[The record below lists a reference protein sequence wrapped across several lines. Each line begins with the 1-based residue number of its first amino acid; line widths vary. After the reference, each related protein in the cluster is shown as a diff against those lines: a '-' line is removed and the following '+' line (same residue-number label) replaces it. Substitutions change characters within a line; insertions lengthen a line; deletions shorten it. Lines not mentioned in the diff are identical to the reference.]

1 MTRSLSK
8 GLIIAAPASGSG
20 KTLFTLALLRLL
32 KNTGVHVASA
42 KVGPDYIDPAFHTR
56 ASGQPCLN
64 LDTWAMRPA
73 TLAHVLER
81 LAHAGDMT
89 VAEGVMG
96 LFDGAGTESD
106 PDDGS
111 TASLARLTGWPVV
124 LIVDARAQAASAAAV
139 VRGFASHAPDVNV
152 AGVIFNRVG
161 SDQHARLLRRACAKH
176 LPHIPVLGCL
186 PRNETLVLPERHLGL
201 VQAEEHEG
209 LGTFLETAAL
219 WIDEHVDIDILMGLA
234 CDQNEIKVAASPTP
248 IKPFGQRIA
257 VAHDQAFAFS
267 YHGVLQ
273 GWRDCGADIMTF
285 SPLVGEGPD
294 GSADAVY
301 LPGGYPELHAGEL
314 ASNGFVD
321 HLRKA
326 ATKGTP
332 VFGECGG
339 FMVLGEALIDADGVR
354 HKMAGLL
361 SGETSFAK
369 RKLHLGYRQMTTL
382 EGSPLGPAGQ
392 GFRGHEFHY
401 ASVTVPG
408 ADRSLFQ
415 AQNAVGH
422 GLGAVGL
429 VKGNV
434 AGSFMHLIDASSA

>member
-1 MTRSLSK
+1 MTRSSSK

-20 KTLFTLALLRLL
+20 KTLFTLALLRLF
-32 KNTGVHVASA
+32 KNTGIRVASA

-73 TLAHVLER
+73 TLAHALDR
-81 LAHAGDMT
+81 LGRAGDLI

-106 PDDGS
+106 TDDGS

-139 VRGFASHAPDVNV
+139 VRGFASHVPDVDV

-161 SDQHARLLRRACAKH
+161 SEQHASLLRQACARH
-176 LPHIPVLGCL
+176 LPHLPVLGCL
-186 PRNETLVLPERHLGL
+186 PRNEALVLPERHLGL

-209 LGTFLETAAL
+209 LGAFLETAAL
-219 WIDEHVDIDILMGLA
+219 WIDEHIDISTLKGLA
-234 CDQNEIKVAASPTP
+234 CDQNEIKVTASPTP

-267 YHGVLQ
+267 YHGILQ
-273 GWRDCGADIMTF
+273 GWRECGADIMMF
-285 SPLVGEGPD
+285 SPLTGEGPD

-314 ASNGFVD
+314 ATNGFVD
-321 HLRKA
+321 LLRKA
-326 ATKGTP
+326 ATNAIP

-361 SGETSFAK
+361 AGETSFAE

-382 EGSPLGPAGQ
+382 ENSPLGPSGQ
-392 GFRGHEFHY
+392 EFRGHEFHY
-401 ASVTVPG
+401 ASVTQPG
-408 ADRSLFQ
+408 ADRPLFQ
-415 AQNAVGH
+415 AQNAAGH
-422 GLGAVGL
+422 ALGAVGL
-429 VKGNV
+429 VKENV
-434 AGSFMHLIDASSA
+434 AGSFMHLIGASSA